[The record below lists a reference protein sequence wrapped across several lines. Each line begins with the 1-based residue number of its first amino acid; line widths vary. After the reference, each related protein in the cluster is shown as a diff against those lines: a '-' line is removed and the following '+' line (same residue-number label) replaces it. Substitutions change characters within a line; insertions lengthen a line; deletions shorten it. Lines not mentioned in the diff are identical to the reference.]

1 MTALAPDEV
10 QWLQDL
16 LETTT
21 AIQLD
26 GARSGRV
33 GMRLA
38 PVAQRA
44 GVGSVSEL
52 ISLARRER
60 RGPLIDE
67 IIDAIATHETSW
79 FRDNDPWKVLSRAVV
94 PEVASRRGPNRPVRI
109 WSAACSSGQ
118 EPYSIALALTE
129 TMGPLRGRVLIT
141 ASDFSASMVER
152 AAQGRFS
159 QLEMNRGM
167 PARYLVKYFQRDGVY
182 WRVNDDVRS
191 LVTFEQRN
199 LVRPFDGM
207 PTFDVVCLRNVLIYF
222 DLPVRARILEEM
234 RRVVAPDGWLLLG
247 SSETLLGLPV
257 NWDYT
262 TIDGTVL
269 YRPKSQGAHRS

>member
-10 QWLQDL
+10 QWLQSL
-16 LETTT
+16 LDTTT

-26 GARSGRV
+26 AGRSGRV

-52 ISLARRER
+52 IALARRER
-60 RGPLIDE
+60 RGPLIDQ

-79 FRDNDPWKVLSRAVV
+79 FRDSDPWKVLSRVVV
-94 PEVASRRGPNRPVRI
+94 PDVVSRRGPSRPVRI

-129 TMGPLRGRVLIT
+129 TLGPLRGRVLIT
-141 ASDFSASMVER
+141 ASDFSGSMVEK
-152 AAQGRFS
+152 ASQGRFT

-167 PARYLVKYFQRDGVY
+167 PARLLVKYFQRDGAY
-182 WRVNDDVRS
+182 WRVNEDIRS
-191 LVTFEQRN
+191 LVAFEQRN

-222 DLPVRARILEEM
+222 DLAVRTRILNEM
-234 RRVVAPDGWLLLG
+234 RRVVADDGWLFLG
-247 SSETLLGLPV
+247 SSETLLGLTV
-257 NWDYT
+257 GWDYT

-269 YRPKSQGAHRS
+269 YRPQAAGERRP

>member
-10 QWLQDL
+10 QWLQSL

-26 GARSGRV
+26 AARSGRV

-44 GVGSVSEL
+44 GVRSVSEL
-52 ISLARRER
+52 IALARRER
-60 RGPLIDE
+60 QGPLIDE

-79 FRDNDPWKVLSRAVV
+79 FRDSDPWKVLARAVV
-94 PEVASRRGPNRPVRI
+94 PEVASRRGPGRPVRI

-118 EPYSIALALTE
+118 EPYSIALSLTE
-129 TMGPLRGRVLIT
+129 TMGPLKGRVMIT
-141 ASDFSASMVER
+141 ASDFSASMVQR
-152 AAQGRFS
+152 AAEGRFT

-167 PARYLVKYFQRDGVY
+167 PARVLVKYFQRDGAY
-182 WRVNDDVRS
+182 WRVNDDIRS

-199 LVRPFDGM
+199 LVRSFDGM

-222 DLPVRARILEEM
+222 DLPVRTRILNEM
-234 RRVVAPDGWLLLG
+234 RRVVADDGWLLLG
-247 SSETLLGLPV
+247 SSETLLGLTV
-257 NWDYT
+257 GWDYT

-269 YRPKSQGAHRS
+269 YRPQAPGERPS

>member
-1 MTALAPDEV
+1 MIALAPDEV
-10 QWLQDL
+10 QWLQSL
-16 LETTT
+16 LDTTT

-26 GARSGRV
+26 AGRSGRV

-52 ISLARRER
+52 IALARRER

-79 FRDNDPWKVLSRAVV
+79 FRDSDPWKVMARAVV
-94 PEVASRRGPNRPVRI
+94 PDVVSRRGPSRPVRI

-129 TMGPLRGRVLIT
+129 TLGPLRGRVLIT
-141 ASDFSASMVER
+141 ASDFSGSMVDK
-152 AAQGRFS
+152 ASQGRFT

-167 PARYLVKYFQRDGVY
+167 PARLLVKYFQRDGAY
-182 WRVNDDVRS
+182 WRVNDDIRS

-222 DLPVRARILEEM
+222 DLAVRTRILNEM
-234 RRVVAPDGWLLLG
+234 RRVVADDGWLLLG
-247 SSETLLGLPV
+247 SSETLLGLTV
-257 NWDYT
+257 GWDYT

-269 YRPKSQGAHRS
+269 YRPQTTGERRP

>member
-1 MTALAPDEV
+1 MITLAPDEV
-10 QWLQDL
+10 QWLQSL
-16 LETTT
+16 LDTTT

-26 GARSGRV
+26 AARSGRV

-52 ISLARRER
+52 IALARRER
-60 RGPLIDE
+60 RGPLIDQ

-79 FRDNDPWKVLSRAVV
+79 FRDSDPWKVLARVVV
-94 PEVASRRGPNRPVRI
+94 PDVISRRGPSRPVRI

-129 TMGPLRGRVLIT
+129 TLGPLRGRVLIT
-141 ASDFSASMVER
+141 ASDFSGSMVEK
-152 AAQGRFS
+152 ASQGRFT

-167 PARYLVKYFQRDGVY
+167 PARLLVKYFQRDGAY
-182 WRVNDDVRS
+182 WRVNDDIRS

-222 DLPVRARILEEM
+222 DLAVRTRILSEM
-234 RRVVAPDGWLLLG
+234 RRVVADDGWLLLG
-247 SSETLLGLPV
+247 SSETLLGLTV
-257 NWDYT
+257 SWDYT

-269 YRPKSQGAHRS
+269 YRPQVAGERRP

>member
-1 MTALAPDEV
+1 MISLAPDEL
-10 QWLQDL
+10 QWLQSL
-16 LETTT
+16 LDTTT

-26 GARSGRV
+26 AARSGRV

-44 GVGSVSEL
+44 GVASVSEL
-52 ISLARRER
+52 IALARRER
-60 RGPLIDE
+60 RGPLVDE

-79 FRDNDPWKVLSRAVV
+79 FRDSDPWKVLARLVV
-94 PEVASRRGPNRPVRI
+94 PEVIARRGPSRPVRI

-129 TMGPLRGRVLIT
+129 TLGPLRGRVQIT
-141 ASDFSASMVER
+141 ASDFSASMVEK
-152 AAQGRFS
+152 ASQGRFT

-167 PARYLVKYFQRDGVY
+167 PARLLVKYFQRDGAY
-182 WRVNDDVRS
+182 WRVNDDIRS

-222 DLPVRARILEEM
+222 DLGVRTKILSEM
-234 RRVVAPDGWLLLG
+234 RRVVADDGWLLLG
-247 SSETLLGLPV
+247 SSETLLGLTV
-257 NWDYT
+257 SWDYT

-269 YRPKSQGAHRS
+269 YRPQATGERRP

>member
-1 MTALAPDEV
+1 MIALAPDEV
-10 QWLQDL
+10 QWLQSL
-16 LETTT
+16 LDTTT

-26 GARSGRV
+26 AARSGRV

-52 ISLARRER
+52 IALARRER

-79 FRDNDPWKVLSRAVV
+79 FRDSDPWKVLARVVV
-94 PEVASRRGPNRPVRI
+94 PDVVGRRGPSRPVRI

-129 TMGPLRGRVLIT
+129 SLGPLRGRVLIT
-141 ASDFSASMVER
+141 ASDFSGSMVDK
-152 AAQGRFS
+152 ASQGRFT

-167 PARYLVKYFQRDGVY
+167 PARLLVKYFQRDGAY
-182 WRVNDDVRS
+182 WRVNDDIRS
-191 LVTFEQRN
+191 LVSFEQRN

-222 DLPVRARILEEM
+222 DLAVRTRILNEM
-234 RRVVAPDGWLLLG
+234 RRVVADDGWLLLG
-247 SSETLLGLPV
+247 SSETLLGLTV
-257 NWDYT
+257 GWDYT
-262 TIDGTVL
+262 MIDGTVL
-269 YRPKSQGAHRS
+269 YRPQTAGERRS

>member
-1 MTALAPDEV
+1 MTSLAPDEV
-10 QWLQDL
+10 QWLQSL

-26 GARSGRV
+26 AARSGRV

-44 GVGSVSEL
+44 GVRSVSEL
-52 ISLARRER
+52 IAVARRER
-60 RGPLIDE
+60 KGPLIDE

-79 FRDNDPWKVLSRAVV
+79 FRDSDPWKVLARAVV
-94 PEVASRRGPNRPVRI
+94 PEVASRRGPSRPVRI

-152 AAQGRFS
+152 AAEGRFT

-167 PARYLVKYFQRDGVY
+167 PARFLVKYFQRDGAY
-182 WRVNDDVRS
+182 WRVNDDIRS
-191 LVTFEQRN
+191 LVSFEQRN

-222 DLPVRARILEEM
+222 DLPVRTRILNEM
-234 RRVVAPDGWLLLG
+234 RRVVADDGWLLLG
-247 SSETLLGLPV
+247 SSETLLGLTV
-257 NWDYT
+257 GWDYT

-269 YRPKSQGAHRS
+269 YRPQSPGERRS

>member
-33 GMRLA
+33 GMRLS
-38 PVAQRA
+38 PVARRA
-44 GVGSVSEL
+44 GVRSVSEL
-52 ISLARRER
+52 IALARRER
-60 RGPLIDE
+60 QGPLIDQ

-79 FRDNDPWKVLSRAVV
+79 FRDSDPWKVLARAVV
-94 PEVASRRGPNRPVRI
+94 PEVASRRGPSRPVRI

-141 ASDFSASMVER
+141 ASDFSASMVDR
-152 AAQGRFS
+152 AAEGRFT

-167 PARYLVKYFQRDGVY
+167 PARFLVKYFQRDGAY
-182 WRVNDDVRS
+182 WRVNDDIRS

-222 DLPVRARILEEM
+222 DLPVRTRILTEM
-234 RRVVAPDGWLLLG
+234 QRVVADDGWLLLG
-247 SSETLLGLPV
+247 SSETLLGLTV
-257 NWDYT
+257 GWDYT

-269 YRPKSQGAHRS
+269 YRPQAPGARRP

>member
-1 MTALAPDEV
+1 MTSLAPDEL
-10 QWLQDL
+10 QWLQSL
-16 LETTT
+16 LDTTT

-26 GARSGRV
+26 AGRSGRV

-44 GVGSVSEL
+44 GVATVSEL
-52 ISLARRER
+52 ISLARRQR
-60 RGPLIDE
+60 QGPLIDE

-79 FRDNDPWKVLSRAVV
+79 FRDSDPWKVLARAVV
-94 PEVASRRGPNRPVRI
+94 PDVAERRGPNRPVRI

-129 TMGPLRGRVLIT
+129 SMGPLRGRVLIT

-152 AAQGRFS
+152 AAQGRFT

-167 PARYLVKYFQRDGVY
+167 PARFLVKYFQRDGAY
-182 WRVNDDVRS
+182 WRVNDDIRS
-191 LVTFEQRN
+191 VVTFEQRN

-222 DLPVRARILEEM
+222 DLPVRTRILNEM
-234 RRVVAPDGWLLLG
+234 RRVVADDGWLLLG
-247 SSETLLGLPV
+247 SSETLLGLTV
-257 NWDYT
+257 GWDYT

-269 YRPKSQGAHRS
+269 YRPQVVGERRP